1 MQILNCDRL
10 INSCCNDYTLAR
22 SLYIFNNIIDLIHI
36 LIPII
41 LILMITVNI
50 YQLMSN
56 PEEEKLKKKLLNK
69 VIATVII
76 FLMPTFVNVVLSIIP
91 NSYDLYGCLQE
102 SKHLK
107 MTGPNEITYK
117 EIDEE
122 KKNKVINNPD
132 DYEKGQKSNNNQQNI
147 PSNDNTSSNNN
158 NNSNNNNSSNSRNN
172 NSSSNSNNN
181 NSSNNNSNS
190 NNNSSN
196 NSNSNKNETSNSSGR
211 GKGNILLIAGHS
223 YSPYC
228 QKYSDC
234 RGKSPASGY
243 AEEDETRKLVKL
255 IKANL
260 DSMNV
265 KNDIANA
272 LLAGDYNQ
280 MNKSF
285 FIESRSNSKLFNK
298 FDWDKYTFVLEV
310 HFNATSRSNASGTLL
325 CKKSSSY
332 KTKADDD
339 IVKAVISHTG
349 KTHLKDSIQS
359 LNNVSYFTK
368 RNIPIVYLE
377 TEFYDNASAMKTY
390 TNHINEIAYDI
401 AAAIKKHYG

>member
-1 MQILNCDRL
+1 MQILNCDNL

-22 SLYIFNNIIDLIHI
+22 SLSIFNNIIELIHI
-36 LIPII
+36 IIPII

-50 YQLMSN
+50 FQLLSD
-56 PEEEKLKKKLLNK
+56 PDEKKSKKKLLNK

-76 FLMPTFVNVVLSIIP
+76 FMIPTLVNAVLGLLP

-102 SKHLK
+102 SKRLK
-107 MTGPNEITYK
+107 MTNPNDITYK
-117 EIDEE
+117 EIDEDN
-122 KKNKVINNPD
+122 KKQVISNPN
-132 DYEKGQKSNNNQQNI
+132 DYEKGQKNNNNQQNTT
-147 PSNDNTSSNNN
+147 SND
-158 NNSNNNNSSNSRNN
+158 
-172 NSSSNSNNN
+172 
-181 NSSNNNSNS
+181 NNNSNS
-190 NNNSSN
+190 NNTSN
-196 NSNSNKNETSNSSGR
+196 NSNDKDNSNNNNNSKTNSNNNSNNSNKSTNNDSNSSGR

-223 YSPYC
+223 YPPYC
-228 QKYSDC
+228 KQYGDC
-234 RGKSPASGY
+234 RGKSSASGY

-285 FIESRSNSKLFNK
+285 YIESRSNSKLFNK

-310 HFNATSRSNASGTLL
+310 HFNATSKSNASGTLL

-349 KTHLKDSIQS
+349 KTHQKDSIQS

-377 TEFYDNASAMKTY
+377 TEFYDNSSAMKTY
-390 TNHINEIAYDI
+390 TNHINEIAHDI
-401 AAAIKKHYG
+401 AATIKKHYG

>member
-1 MQILNCDRL
+1 MQILNCDNL

-22 SLYIFNNIIDLIHI
+22 SLSIFNNIIDLIHI

-56 PEEEKLKKKLLNK
+56 PDEEKLKKKLLNK

-76 FLMPTFVNVVLSIIP
+76 FMMPTFVNVVLSLLP

-122 KKNKVINNPD
+122 KKNKVINNSD
-132 DYEKGQKSNNNQQNI
+132 DYEKGQKSNNNQQNTS
-147 PSNDNTSSNNN
+147 SNDNNNSHSNNN
-158 NNSNNNNSSNSRNN
+158 NNSNNNK
-172 NSSSNSNNN
+172 NNN
-181 NSSNNNSNS
+181 NSSNNNSN
-190 NNNSSN
+190 
-196 NSNSNKNETSNSSGR
+196 KNETSNSSSS

-223 YSPYC
+223 YPPYC
-228 QKYSDC
+228 KKYSDC
-234 RGKSPASGY
+234 RGKSSVSGY

-255 IKANL
+255 IKSNL

-285 FIESRSNSKLFNK
+285 YIESRSNSKLFNK

-310 HFNATSRSNASGTLL
+310 HFNATSKSNASGTLL

-349 KTHLKDSIQS
+349 KKHLKDSIQS

-377 TEFYDNASAMKTY
+377 TEFYDNSSAMKNY
-390 TNHINEIAYDI
+390 TNHINEIAHDI

>member
-1 MQILNCDRL
+1 MQILNCDNL

-22 SLYIFNNIIDLIHI
+22 SLSIFNNIIDLIHI

-56 PEEEKLKKKLLNK
+56 PDEEKLKKKLLNK

-76 FLMPTFVNVVLSIIP
+76 FMMPTFVNVVLSLLP

-122 KKNKVINNPD
+122 KKSKVISNPN
-132 DYEKGQKSNNNQQNI
+132 DYEKGQKNNNNQQN
-147 PSNDNTSSNNN
+147 TTSNNKEGTDNKSDTTSNANTNEKEN
-158 NNSNNNNSSNSRNN
+158 NNKT
-172 NSSSNSNNN
+172 
-181 NSSNNNSNS
+181 NNSNS
-190 NNNSSN
+190 S
-196 NSNSNKNETSNSSGR
+196 SSG
-211 GKGNILLIAGHS
+211 KGYILLIAGHS
-223 YSPYC
+223 YPPYC
-228 QKYSDC
+228 KKYSDC
-234 RGKSPASGY
+234 RGKSSASGY

-285 FIESRSNSKLFNK
+285 YIESRSNSKLFNK

-310 HFNATSRSNASGTLL
+310 HFNATSKSNASGTLL

-332 KTKADDD
+332 KTKADND

-349 KTHLKDSIQS
+349 KKHLKDSIQS

-377 TEFYDNASAMKTY
+377 TEFYDNSSAMKNY
-390 TNHINEIAYDI
+390 TNHINEIAHDI

>member
-1 MQILNCDRL
+1 MQLLNCDNL
-10 INSCCNDYTLAR
+10 INSCCSDYTLAR
-22 SLYIFNNIIDLIHI
+22 SLSIFNNIINLIHI

-56 PEEEKLKKKLLNK
+56 PDEEKLKKKLLNK

-76 FLMPTFVNVVLSIIP
+76 FMMPTFVNVVLSIIP

-117 EIDEE
+117 EIDDD
-122 KKNKVINNPD
+122 KKSKVISNPN
-132 DYEKGQKSNNNQQNI
+132 DYEKGQKNNNNQQNT
-147 PSNDNTSSNNN
+147 TSSNKEDTDNKSNTTSNAKNKEKEKNN
-158 NNSNNNNSSNSRNN
+158 ETNKSNG
-172 NSSSNSNNN
+172 SSS
-181 NSSNNNSNS
+181 
-190 NNNSSN
+190 
-196 NSNSNKNETSNSSGR
+196 G
-211 GKGNILLIAGHS
+211 GGNILLIAGHS
-223 YSPYC
+223 YPPYC
-228 QKYSDC
+228 KKYSDC
-234 RGKSPASGY
+234 RGKSSASGY

-272 LLAGDYNQ
+272 LLAGDSNQ

-285 FIESRSNSKLFNK
+285 YIESRSNSKLFNK

-310 HFNATSRSNASGTLL
+310 HFNATSKSNASGTLL

-377 TEFYDNASAMKTY
+377 TEFYDNSSAMKTY
-390 TNHINEIAYDI
+390 RNHINEIAHDI